1 MMNFNPPA
9 SHRAL
14 KRTAESFSPTN
25 PQPTTNITEPRIL
38 HRHHHRRRNIAAT
51 VWGPTIPHP
60 AHLKPSLFNIYKSL
74 LRHPNLFFQFTLR
87 LPLRTAIALYTI
99 DKEFHY
105 LFNKYSVSLLHDYAR
120 YHAPLASHVF
130 SWTLYPELCISDPM
144 LRPMDRRQWL
154 ARDVPGWRW
163 VEMVVWRQGVVR
175 RVLTRL
181 GLEGLRVG
189 RGVEEAVYK
198 FWGLME
204 MKTTRMREA
213 FLRDREIWTDMDVLN
228 FQAFLIK
235 LDMRFSDPV
244 LGNGSCG
251 LSHLLLTQK
260 SLSTL
265 AYVLSGKIKLD
276 YDTTT
281 DMVIRTYLMEELDT
295 DALPWLDDEVD
306 NGVPEEWWGIMMRE
320 GWHMDGSRMESAVDM
335 VIMEGIRRE
344 LHVQQYFLD
353 FVLHGYVDNDGRN
366 MPVVRKWRGDQ
377 KVVESKGW
385 PGKEARQKVIV
396 DLDERFGIV
405 KSRCG
410 IGEAT
415 DIGA

>member
-1 MMNFNPPA
+1 
-9 SHRAL
+9 
-14 KRTAESFSPTN
+14 
-25 PQPTTNITEPRIL
+25 
-38 HRHHHRRRNIAAT
+38 
-51 VWGPTIPHP
+51 
-60 AHLKPSLFNIYKSL
+60 
-74 LRHPNLFFQFTLR
+74 
-87 LPLRTAIALYTI
+87 
-99 DKEFHY
+99 
-105 LFNKYSVSLLHDYAR
+105 
-120 YHAPLASHVF
+120 
-130 SWTLYPELCISDPM
+130 
-144 LRPMDRRQWL
+144 
-154 ARDVPGWRW
+154 
-163 VEMVVWRQGVVR
+163 
-175 RVLTRL
+175 
-181 GLEGLRVG
+181 LRVG

-204 MKTTRMREA
+204 MKTTRMRDA
-213 FLRDREIWTDMDVLN
+213 FLWDREIWTDVDVLN

-235 LDMRFSDPV
+235 LDMLFSDPV

-306 NGVPEEWWGIMMRE
+306 NGVPEEWWGTMMRE
-320 GWHMDGSRMESAVDM
+320 GWHMDGARMESAVDM

-353 FVLHGYVDNDGRN
+353 FVLHGHVDNYGRN
-366 MPVVRKWRGDQ
+366 MPVVRKWRRDK
-377 KVVESKGW
+377 KVLESKGW
-385 PGKEARQKVIV
+385 PGKEARQKAIA
-396 DLDERFGIV
+396 DLDKRFGIV

-410 IGEAT
+410 IGEAM
-415 DIGA
+415 DMSA